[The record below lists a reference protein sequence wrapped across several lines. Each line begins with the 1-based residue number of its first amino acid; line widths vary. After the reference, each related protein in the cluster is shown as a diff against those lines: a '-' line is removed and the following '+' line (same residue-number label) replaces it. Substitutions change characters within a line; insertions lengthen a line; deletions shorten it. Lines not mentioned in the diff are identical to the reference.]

1 VKALLRVLVVEDGV
15 EYVEGFE
22 RLASARGLGIAF
34 SRARDLESALAA
46 LAALAPHG
54 PDALFLDVVF
64 DRSPEDRLA
73 GDAEALVAR
82 FGGDRA
88 RAVRH
93 LATHQGFYIL
103 DAIGPRLPGIP
114 VVLAYDFAA
123 EPQRLEAL
131 RVRVSGLT
139 GLPDGTSLTAAL
151 DLLLRSPGTRTA

>member
-1 VKALLRVLVVEDGV
+1 MKGPRRVLVVEDGT

-22 RLASARGLGIAF
+22 RLAAARSLAVVF
-34 SRARDLESALAA
+34 SRAGDLAA
-46 LAALAPHG
+46 ARTVLEGNG

-64 DRSPEDRLA
+64 DRTPEDRLT

-93 LATHQGFYIL
+93 LATHQGFYVL
-103 DAIGPRLPGIP
+103 DALAPLLPRVPI
-114 VVLAYDFAA
+114 VLAYDFSA

-131 RVRVSGLT
+131 RARVPGLR

-151 DLLLRSPGTRTA
+151 DLLLAL

>member
-1 VKALLRVLVVEDGV
+1 VNALRRVLVVEDGA

-34 SRARDLESALAA
+34 SRARDLESAR
-46 LAALAPHG
+46 AALAPHS
-54 PDALFLDVVF
+54 PDAMFLDVVF
-64 DRSPEDRLA
+64 DRTPEDRLA

-93 LATHQGFYIL
+93 LATHQGFYVL
-103 DAIGPRLPGIP
+103 DALAPLLPRIP

-131 RVRVSGLT
+131 RVRVRGLR

-151 DLLLRSPGTRTA
+151 DLLLRSPETRTA